1 MMPPQ
6 HQEIAHGL
14 LEAAAYISPKYFY
27 DAKGSALFEQITQ
40 LPEYYP
46 TRTER
51 EIMHTWGSEIAQNI
65 GPGTTVIELG
75 AGNCE
80 KAHQLCTLLAPAHFV
95 AIDISGE
102 HLHTSTVQLQA
113 TLPSVQV
120 HTIAADLTVDIVLP
134 QTLPSAKRVVFYPG
148 SSIGNFDSE
157 QAQELL
163 ARARRMVADDGAL
176 LIGVDLRKDLGVLEA
191 AYNDAQGVTAA
202 FNLNV
207 LTHLNHLIGSD
218 FDVQQWQH
226 VAFFNTAASRIEMH
240 LQARTH
246 TVVRWPGAQR
256 SFSRGERIHTENSY
270 KYTVESFANLLASA
284 GWART
289 QTWTD
294 ARGWFAVVLARA

>member
-6 HQEIAHGL
+6 YQEITHGL
-14 LEAAAYISPKYFY
+14 LATAAHISPKYFY
-27 DAKGSALFEQITQ
+27 DAKGSALFEQITR

-51 EIMHTWGSEIAQNI
+51 EIMHTWGADITKSI

-95 AIDISGE
+95 AIDISSE

-113 TLPSVQV
+113 TLPGVQI
-120 HTIAADLTVDIVLP
+120 HAIAADLTVDIVLP

-157 QAQELL
+157 QALELL
-163 ARARRMVADDGAL
+163 KRARRMVADDGAL
-176 LIGVDLRKDLGVLEA
+176 LIGVDLRKDVAVLEA
-191 AYNDAQGVTAA
+191 AYNDAQGITAA

-207 LTHLNHLIGSD
+207 LTHLNHLLGSD
-218 FDVQQWQH
+218 FDAQHWQH

-240 LQARTH
+240 LQAKAST
-246 TVVRWPGAQR
+246 TVRWPGAQR
-256 SFSRGERIHTENSY
+256 SFNLGERIHTENSY
-270 KYTVESFANLLASA
+270 KYTVESFSDLLARA
-284 GWART
+284 GWAHA

-294 ARGWFAVVLARA
+294 ARGWFAVVLARP